1 MTKTR
6 KTNLAILSIASV
18 LLVASVWMLASPRAT
33 HEIMIPAVQGA
44 QR

>member
-6 KTNLAILSIASV
+6 KMNVAILSLASM
-18 LLVASVWMLASPRAT
+18 LLVASVWMLMTPRAT
-33 HEIMIPAVQGA
+33 HEIVIPPVQGG